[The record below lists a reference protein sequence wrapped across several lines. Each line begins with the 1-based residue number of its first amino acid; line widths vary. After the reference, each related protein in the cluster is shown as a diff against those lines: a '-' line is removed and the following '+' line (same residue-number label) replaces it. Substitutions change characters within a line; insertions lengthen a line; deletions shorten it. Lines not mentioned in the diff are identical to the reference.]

1 MYFKKTY
8 ISCRENHYSNESLTS
23 KNFPLSAKEF
33 ADCFNFLY
41 RKFMLPDLPQPPG
54 NRFPKI

>member
-1 MYFKKTY
+1 MYLKKTY

-41 RKFMLPDLPQPPG
+41 RKFMLPQPPG